1 MKFYSQFFT
10 LLLILII
17 ITGCG
22 ASHRVEAPPRHLRTE
37 TYYDQSKKSLK
48 SIEITNPSI
57 NGRHLTVDI
66 LEHYGVPEYKYDIIE
81 KKSRYRKDPS
91 LIGIINLV
99 NPLAYLIAIGT
110 GKMKA
115 IYSKSN
121 PPFGT
126 FGKWNSREIKKNY
139 QATGKNNILNKMA
152 FRNYNII
159 ATLSGYNT
167 EAKRKVHLKETLISN
182 KGHVNINMGEFAEKL
197 PERPD
202 SLQVNVTTQT
212 KLGNVE
218 RNISFSAD
226 QLVSMNLSSKTWEQ
240 NERERSLPVDIRQDM
255 YAKSLL
261 KALKSEKYE
270 EAVLYSEKLQNLGID
285 LPGSFNFFHGKSLFK
300 IGRFKD
306 AYPKL
311 VSYTK
316 KAGRNGRYYK
326 QALEILNEVNKKM

>member
-1 MKFYSQFFT
+1 MNCYSQFFT
-10 LLLILII
+10 LLLILFI

-22 ASHRVEAPPRHLRTE
+22 ASHRVEAPPRHVRTE

-48 SIEITNPSI
+48 SIAITNPSV
-57 NGRHLTVDI
+57 NGRHLTLEI
-66 LEHYGVPEYKYDIIE
+66 LEQYGVPEYKYDIIE
-81 KKSRYRKDPS
+81 KKSRYSKDPS

-99 NPLAYLIAIGT
+99 NPLAYIIAIGT
-110 GKMKA
+110 GNMKA
-115 IYSKSN
+115 IYNKNS

-126 FGKWNSREIKKNY
+126 FGTWNAREIKKNY
-139 QATGKNNILNKMA
+139 QPTGENKILNKKA

-159 ATLSGYNT
+159 ATLSGDNT
-167 EAKRKVHLKETLISN
+167 ETQKKVYLQETLTSN
-182 KGHVNINMGEFAEKL
+182 KGDVSINMGELAEKL

-202 SLQVNVTTQT
+202 SLHVKVTTQT
-212 KLGNVE
+212 IRGNVE
-218 RNISFSAD
+218 KNIAFSAE
-226 QLVSMNLSSKTWEQ
+226 QLASMDLSSRTWEQ

-270 EAVLYSEKLQNLGID
+270 EAVLYSEKLLNLGIA
-285 LPGSFNFFHGKSLFK
+285 LPGSFNFFYGKSLFK

-316 KAGRNGRYYK
+316 TAGRDGRYYK
-326 QALEILNEVNKKM
+326 QALEILTEVNKQI